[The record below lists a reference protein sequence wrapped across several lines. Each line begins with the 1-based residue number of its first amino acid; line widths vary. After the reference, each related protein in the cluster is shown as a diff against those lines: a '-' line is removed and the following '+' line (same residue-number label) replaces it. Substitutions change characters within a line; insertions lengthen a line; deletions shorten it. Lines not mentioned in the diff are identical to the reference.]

1 MCAALLYG
9 YRPTSSYLRAGAA
22 AGGAVQPGLA
32 ARQRWCAGA
41 RRLSRAPEQLQQ
53 QALTSETVATA
64 RGGYL
69 NLCKPAHAQVALV
82 AALHALT
89 APRQH
94 AQRPSHR
101 RSAVS
106 VELGP
111 AGWHGGSVPLILAAS
126 AILTD

>member
-41 RRLSRAPEQLQQ
+41 RRLSRAPERLQQ

-69 NLCKPAHAQVALV
+69 NLCKPARAQVALV
-82 AALHALT
+82 AALHPVT

-94 AQRPSHR
+94 AQRPSYR
-101 RSAVS
+101 RSCGVACRAAT
-106 VELGP
+106 VELGRG
-111 AGWHGGSVPLILAAS
+111 ARGTRMHRGNG
-126 AILTD
+126 